1 VFVAAYWLSAVLDD
15 GRSVLDDAGASAN
28 RRFGTQLLHWELL
41 WNVLA
46 LQWNMPRPYVHGFA
60 FGDS

>member
-1 VFVAAYWLSAVLDD
+1 MLVAAYWLSAVLDD

-41 WNVLA
+41 WKL
-46 LQWNMPRPYVHGFA
+46 LA
-60 FGDS
+60 FG

>member
-1 VFVAAYWLSAVLDD
+1 MAIPVIGTLINACAAYWLSAVLDD

-41 WNVLA
+41 WKL
-46 LQWNMPRPYVHGFA
+46 LA
-60 FGDS
+60 FG